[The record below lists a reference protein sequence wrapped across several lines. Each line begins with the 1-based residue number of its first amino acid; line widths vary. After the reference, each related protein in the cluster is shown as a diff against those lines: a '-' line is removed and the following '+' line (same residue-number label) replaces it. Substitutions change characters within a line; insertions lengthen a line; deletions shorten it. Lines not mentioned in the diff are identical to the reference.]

1 MLTSLSLFF
10 FTTKKDFQMK
20 PTREIC
26 LKLSKGGGIP
36 GKLRTWKAFKY
47 IYHFH
52 FRFNLSP
59 FWSVVL
65 WYMFHIS
72 YFSHSKRR
80 GLWYFLFPLT
90 QGKIFHICLQ
100 AFDFIWV
107 FSFDAGMY
115 KASSWTF
122 GTKKSHGTLIYL
134 SAIIFCKVYQVIIAA
149 TTCRPSA
156 HSFGHFWTHWKTH
169 YTDCI
174 IHRLGLKCPYL

>member
-1 MLTSLSLFF
+1 MPLCRRCHPSQCTSTWTWGNFPSSFKPCWHLFLWF
-10 FTTKKDFQMK
+10 FLPRKKDFQMK

-59 FWSVVL
+59 FWNVVL

-122 GTKKSHGTLIYL
+122 GTKKSHDTLIYL
-134 SAIIFCKVYQVIIAA
+134 SAIFLFVK
-149 TTCRPSA
+149 
-156 HSFGHFWTHWKTH
+156 
-169 YTDCI
+169 CI
-174 IHRLGLKCPYL
+174 K